1 MSTKLERSNAAHE
14 RLENLYNDKK
24 VQLKIKSRNGW
35 LSDKEL
41 KQKNMYEC
49 KERYHKHMI
58 ELQDRYKAVMPK
70 CNRKKVFEKLYHE
83 YWWE

>member
-1 MSTKLERSNAAHE
+1 MSTKLERSNSAHE
-14 RLENLYNDKK
+14 RLADFYNDKK
-24 VQLKIKSRNGW
+24 VQLKIKSRDRR

-41 KQKNMYEC
+41 KKKNMYEC

-70 CNRKKVFEKLYHE
+70 CNRPKVFNKIYHE
-83 YWWE
+83 YF